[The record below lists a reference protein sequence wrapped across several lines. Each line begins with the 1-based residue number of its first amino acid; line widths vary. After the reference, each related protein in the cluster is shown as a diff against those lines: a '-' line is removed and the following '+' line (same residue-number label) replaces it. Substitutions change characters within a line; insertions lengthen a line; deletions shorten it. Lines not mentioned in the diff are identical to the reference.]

1 MELAERVYGKTEPA
15 MWEARAERRSV
26 ISHDRD
32 RIQISYQVLGQ
43 GNGTMVLASGLGGR
57 LYIWEPLLERFS
69 DHWRMI
75 TWDYRGLF
83 ESDAP
88 SRIQRLAVG
97 NHAEDVLQIL
107 DKEGIERA
115 VFVGWSMGVQ
125 VSLEFASLYPDRVDK
140 LILLNGTHGHALT
153 TGFQP
158 LFRLPW
164 FQKIFHE
171 LIDAL
176 RDRKGLHRVL
186 AAICTSSLNL
196 DLIGGGYA
204 RLRKQQRIKALYR
217 QYMEDIFAT
226 DFGNYLRLFQELDA
240 HSVYHHLRSI
250 LHPAL
255 IISGGLDYL
264 TPAYQSREMHRKMRA
279 SEHMH
284 LGLGTHFVLVE
295 YPDQVTDRIARF
307 LE

>member
-1 MELAERVYGKTEPA
+1 MATEERMCGRPEPA
-15 MWEARAERRSV
+15 IWEARAERRSV
-26 ISHDRD
+26 ISHDRE
-32 RIQISYQVLGQ
+32 RIQISYQVLGE

-57 LYIWEPLLERFS
+57 LYIWEPILERFGAR
-69 DHWRMI
+69 WRMI

-88 SRIQRLAVG
+88 SRIQRLAVN
-97 NHAEDVLQIL
+97 NHAEDILQIL

-125 VSLEFASLYPDRVDK
+125 VSLEFASIYPERVDK
-140 LILLNGTHGHALT
+140 LVLLNGTHGHALT

-164 FQKIFHE
+164 FQKMFHE
-171 LIDAL
+171 LIDAV
-176 RDRKGLHRVL
+176 RGRRVVYRML
-186 AAICTSSLNL
+186 AALGTSSVNV

-204 RLRKQQRIKALYR
+204 RLRRQQRIKALYR
-217 QYMEDIFAT
+217 QYMEDIFTT

-250 LHPAL
+250 PHPAL

-264 TPAYQSREMHRKMRA
+264 TPAYQSKEMRRKMPNA
-279 SEHMH
+279 EHLH
-284 LGLGTHFVLVE
+284 LKLGTHFVLAE
-295 YPDQVTDRIARF
+295 YPDIVVDRIARF
-307 LE
+307 LQ